1 MKFSQDYIS
10 SQISQ
15 SKSDIEK
22 FQQRVHSEREFLD
35 RFLLNQGYV
44 KVNNFYVHPNYI
56 EAWEE
61 RRKTAGYYG
70 DFPEDAVF
78 PCP

>member
-22 FQQRVHSEREFLD
+22 FQQRVDREREFLSD
-35 RFLLNQGYV
+35 FLLSQGYK
-44 KVNNFYVHPNYI
+44 KVNNFYVHPDYI
-56 EAWEE
+56 EVWEE
-61 RRKTAGYYG
+61 RRKTTGYYG